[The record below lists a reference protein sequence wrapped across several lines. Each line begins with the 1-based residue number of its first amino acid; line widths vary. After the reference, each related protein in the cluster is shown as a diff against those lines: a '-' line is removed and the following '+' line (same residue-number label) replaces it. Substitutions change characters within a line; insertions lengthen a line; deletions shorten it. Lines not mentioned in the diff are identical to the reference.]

1 MSLTDSPP
9 HQPAGRAQVDT
20 PFFDGNDADVGPLVR
35 IRSLLPGLARA
46 EQRVAKVVLEDPS
59 AVATRSITEVAM
71 AAGTSETTVTRFC
84 KAIGVG
90 GYPQLRI
97 ALAADAARMQARVSQ
112 MYGGTIELDDDMAT
126 VINKVTFADA
136 RAIED
141 TASQLSPTAVSRAA
155 DALAA
160 AGRIDIYG
168 VGASS
173 LVANELQHKLH
184 RLSKISFAWSDTH
197 LMLTSAGVLTSDDV
211 AIAISHSGATTDVLE
226 ALRAA
231 KERGATTVAVTNFP
245 QSPVASLA
253 DHVLTTAARETT
265 FRSGSAASR
274 IAQLTVI
281 DCLFVGV
288 AQRLGPA
295 AAAALDPAKDATGTH
310 RLGVRQDRRRKRP
323 HPLKPD
329 HLRR

>member
-1 MSLTDSPP
+1 VSLTDSPP
-9 HQPAGRAQVDT
+9 QQPAGRTPLDA
-20 PFFDGNDADVGPLVR
+20 PFFEANDADVGPLVR

-59 AVATRSITEVAM
+59 AVATRSITEVAL

-84 KAIGVG
+84 KAVGVG

-97 ALAADAARMQARVSQ
+97 ALAADAARMQARVNQ
-112 MYGGTIELDDDMAT
+112 MYGGTIELDDDIAT
-126 VINKVTFADA
+126 VVNKVTFADA

-141 TASQLSPTAVSRAA
+141 TASQLNLTALTRVV
-155 DALAA
+155 DAVAA
-160 AGRIDIYG
+160 AERIDIYG

-184 RLSKISFAWSDTH
+184 RLSKVSFAWSDTH
-197 LMLTSAGVLTSDDV
+197 LMLTSAGVLHSGDV

-231 KERGATTVAVTNFP
+231 KERGATTVALTNFP
-245 QSPVASLA
+245 RSPIATSA
-253 DHVLTTAARETT
+253 DHTLTTAARETT

-295 AAAALDPAKDATGTH
+295 AAAALDPAKDVTGTH

-323 HPLKPD
+323 HPMTPD
-329 HLRR
+329 HLHR